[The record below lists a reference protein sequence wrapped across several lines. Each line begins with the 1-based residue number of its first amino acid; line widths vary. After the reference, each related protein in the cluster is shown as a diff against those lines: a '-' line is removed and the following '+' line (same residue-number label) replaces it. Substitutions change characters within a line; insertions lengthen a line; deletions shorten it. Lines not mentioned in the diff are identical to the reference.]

1 MESMIG
7 TVIER
12 VARAL
17 DLVSESYTVD
27 FRIPYSGTK
36 KTNKDKLLVPIS
48 APTAGIR
55 PKKFIGAKTL
65 QNTLFGTNKL

>member
-1 MESMIG
+1 MDQ
-7 TVIER
+7 
-12 VARAL
+12 AL
-17 DLVSESYTVD
+17 PQAVLPACIRPRPDLNYHWADIDQGRT
-27 FRIPYSGTK
+27 
-36 KTNKDKLLVPIS
+36 KTNKDKLFVPIS